1 MVIKRLVT
9 AATNPSVAME
19 VAGQRLRRLKWSW
32 RDVSKAAVLLESRD
46 PGAALDLHRA
56 IHRVSPN
63 DHLLQFRLGAFEASQ
78 GGLDQALGLLEKA
91 VVGKPESSIYREKLA
106 RVAFHLLGPEA
117 AVKRLQTLPS
127 APGGATFASHKV
139 AAAELLRHKRM
150 DLASQHYSN
159 AFGETCSG
167 LYAADDASGVY
178 SVVLRFEAGKYAIG
192 FTRDFLYWPFLVD
205 RLLTYAP
212 LLDRLCREDGP
223 TGLVRLSV
231 GDGPDGPDRQL
242 CFSGKTS
249 DDILIPDPHFLES
262 DGYLSYRRQVRD
274 HAIAWHDRADDLY
287 WRGSLT
293 GVADQY
299 ADMMRLPRVTLS
311 LMALHVPRI
320 NAKITDLSQF
330 GPWLPNLQFM
340 LDGLG
345 VLGPR
350 EDAIENVRYKYLVDI
365 DGNTNSW
372 PGLFMKL
379 ASGGA
384 VFKLSSEY
392 RQWYYDRLIPGENHL
407 PMDTLDDLPE
417 LAARYAADPRRAEAI
432 GQAGAR
438 LANSMTPRSEYRH
451 LKSAVL
457 KAVA

>member
-1 MVIKRLVT
+1 MIIKRLVN
-9 AATNPSVAME
+9 AAANPSIAVEA
-19 VAGQRLRRLKWSW
+19 VGRRLRQLKWSW
-32 RDVSKAAVLLESRD
+32 RDVSNAAMALEARD
-46 PGAALDLHRA
+46 PGTALDLHRA

-63 DHLLQFRLGAFEASQ
+63 DHLLQYRLGAFEASL
-78 GGLDQALGLLEKA
+78 GGFDQALGLLEKA
-91 VVGKPESSIYREKLA
+91 VIGRPESSSYREKLA
-106 RVAFHLLGPEA
+106 RVAFHLMGPER
-117 AVKRLQTLPS
+117 AVKCLLSLPKAS
-127 APGGATFASHKV
+127 HGATFASHRV
-139 AAAELLRHKRM
+139 AAAELLRHKQL
-150 DLASQHYSN
+150 DLAAQHFSR

-167 LYAADDASGVY
+167 LYAADDVSGVY

-192 FTRDFLYWPFLVD
+192 FTRDFLYWPFLID

-212 LLDRLCREDGP
+212 LLDRLCREDAP
-223 TGLVRLSV
+223 TGVVRFSI

-242 CFSGKTS
+242 CFSGKTV
-249 DDILIPDPHFLES
+249 DDILIPDSHFLES
-262 DGYLSYRRQVRD
+262 SGYLSYRRQVRD
-274 HAIAWHDRADDLY
+274 HAIGWADRADDLY

-311 LMALHVPRI
+311 LMALHVPRL

-379 ASGGA
+379 ASGGM

-392 RQWYYDRLIPGENHL
+392 RQWYYDRLIPDENHVL
-407 PMDTLDDLPE
+407 IDTLDALPE
-417 LAARYAADPRRAEAI
+417 LAERYAANSRRAEAI
-432 GQAGAR
+432 GRAGAR

-451 LKSAVL
+451 LASAVQ
-457 KAVA
+457 KAIV